1 MVGRGTGV
9 AQSVE
14 RLTLAQVMISR
25 FVGSSPVSG
34 SVLTARSL
42 EPAPDSVS
50 PSLSAFPH
58 HLLKINIFKKLV
70 LGRLGGSVS

>member
-1 MVGRGTGV
+1 M
-9 AQSVE
+9 AQLVK
-14 RLTLAQVMISR
+14 RLTSAQGMIS
-25 FVGSSPVSG
+25 SPMSG
-34 SVLTARSL
+34 SMLTAHGL